1 MSLARLWGKKMKNI
15 VVSFTVVIL
24 LCACSSQP
32 KITNWQGES
41 LGSLIEEYGTPA
53 SFLKLD
59 DGNKVI
65 QFHYDSTAKLAG
77 NYCQL
82 TFMID
87 NNNKVLGVNGQGNG
101 ISCIN

>member
-1 MSLARLWGKKMKNI
+1 MKNI
-15 VVSFTVVIL
+15 AVSIITTIL
-24 LCACSSQP
+24 LCSCSSQP
-32 KITNWQGES
+32 TVSQWQGES
-41 LGSLIEEYGTPA
+41 LGTLIAEYGTPA

-65 QFHYDSTAKLAG
+65 QFHYSSTAKLAG

-87 NNNKVLGVNGQGNG
+87 GANRVLGVNGQGNG
-101 ISCIN
+101 VSCNN